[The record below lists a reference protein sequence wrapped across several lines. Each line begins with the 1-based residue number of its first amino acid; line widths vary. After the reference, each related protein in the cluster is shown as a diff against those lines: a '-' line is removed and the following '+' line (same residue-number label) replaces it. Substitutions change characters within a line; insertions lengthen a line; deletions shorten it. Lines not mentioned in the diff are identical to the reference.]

1 MKTHERYC
9 WTMIAATLMFAGCAS
24 KVGPKDGA
32 VERARVINTLQE
44 QNEVLTLR
52 ITELESQIGNLMNE
66 ETSEGRVDAPLPV
79 PVVIGFA
86 SGCEVRAGDESETI
100 IRLKTL
106 DARGRF
112 LQMTGPLNIVI
123 AVIDEEG
130 VPRQL
135 ADVDVGSNLFPD
147 LLRDGFMGMAYAIPV
162 PIDNQFREF
171 LVEGGKVMVRAEIYD
186 PRLPS
191 PLRVEELISVLP
203 PRGGYNPK

>member
-1 MKTHERYC
+1 MKTHKQYC
-9 WTMIAATLMFAGCAS
+9 WTMVVAAMMFTGCAS
-24 KVGPKDGA
+24 KVAPQEGA
-32 VERARVINTLQE
+32 VERARVINTLEE
-44 QNEVLTLR
+44 QNEALIQR
-52 ITELESQIGNLMNE
+52 IAELESQISNVVNE
-66 ETSEGRVDAPLPV
+66 HSSEGRVDAPLPV

-135 ADVDVGSNLFPD
+135 ADIDVGSNLFPD
-147 LLRDGFMGMAYAIPV
+147 LFPTISKPFPNLF
-162 PIDNQFREF
+162 QTSS
-171 LVEGGKVMVRAEIYD
+171 KQ
-186 PRLPS
+186 LPNS
-191 PLRVEELISVLP
+191 FQTFARPLPNLFQTSSKPFPNLFQTSS
-203 PRGGYNPK
+203 

>member
-1 MKTHERYC
+1 
-9 WTMIAATLMFAGCAS
+9 
-24 KVGPKDGA
+24 
-32 VERARVINTLQE
+32 
-44 QNEVLTLR
+44 
-52 ITELESQIGNLMNE
+52 
-66 ETSEGRVDAPLPV
+66 
-79 PVVIGFA
+79 
-86 SGCEVRAGDESETI
+86 
-100 IRLKTL
+100 
-106 DARGRF
+106 
-112 LQMTGPLNIVI
+112 MTGPLNIVI